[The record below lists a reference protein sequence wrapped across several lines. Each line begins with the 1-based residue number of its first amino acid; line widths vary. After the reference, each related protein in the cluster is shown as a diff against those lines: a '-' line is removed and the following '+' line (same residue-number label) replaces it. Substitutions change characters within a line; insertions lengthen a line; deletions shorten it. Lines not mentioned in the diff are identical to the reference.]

1 MEKILE
7 DFPFRCILSLKPL
20 IDYLDKTSAAFG
32 ALGTCQVEDLREM
45 LKQSPELLEPIEDLT
60 ILERHS
66 DLVQRLMS
74 FVFAPASW
82 DTEAYA
88 AVVPFSIRPIF
99 VSPHFQR
106 LFINEDGSFLGRR
119 NVDEE
124 SFNRGRAIRA
134 YLFILEKFY
143 GVQQNFDYPLLH
155 IVPDPLTGLDRYFNI
170 KFDFRFVEAHAV
182 REPKTLTDK
191 ERALILEHLTEPE
204 VLRETLSP
212 EDFEL
217 HGFTVFHAVDVTE
230 FEIISALEGDLI
242 DQESVVSQGTF
253 QRLQERLR
261 ILFRRPKLLAG
272 LSAIQGD
279 QVLQLSSGC
288 EVSHC
293 CIFADTQ
300 HIPIS
305 EFEGSISYRAVKG
318 GEILL
323 VRDLLEECSPK
334 RTKEDLLKMEIRSL
348 LIAPLHYKDEC
359 IGILHLGSPEP
370 GDLGPMDSMLMSHIQ
385 PIFSMAIKKALDDL
399 DNRVQ
404 GVIKEKCTAIHPTVE
419 WRFRKAALQHLE
431 NLRMGR
437 ASEMEPIVFKR
448 VYPLYGI
455 SDIRGS
461 SKERNRAIQ
470 KDLTD
475 HLNLGLKVVLSAN
488 EAKPA
493 LILQELAGRIEGH
506 LERIQA
512 GLGTGDEISVVN
524 FLREEVESIFSH
536 LKGFGLKVI
545 RAIETYESA
554 IDPNMGMV
562 YGLRK
567 EFEESV
573 SALNEKLTTYL
584 DQEEA
589 DAQAIFPH
597 YFEKHRT
604 DGVDYII
611 YMGASLMED
620 GDFNEIYLKNLRLWQ
635 IRLACGMAW
644 HTEQLK
650 SSLKVPLD
658 TAHLI
663 LLQNTPLSIRFRFD
677 EKRFDVDGAYDI
689 RHEII
694 KSRLDKASLKGKG
707 ERLTQPGKIAVVYS
721 HPEEAQEMLRHI
733 DFLRSEG
740 YLTGDVEN
748 LELEQL
754 PGVKGLRALRASVNF
769 DSKALSERV
778 KPTAG

>member
-1 MEKILE
+1 
-7 DFPFRCILSLKPL
+7 
-20 IDYLDKTSAAFG
+20 
-32 ALGTCQVEDLREM
+32 
-45 LKQSPELLEPIEDLT
+45 
-60 ILERHS
+60 
-66 DLVQRLMS
+66 
-74 FVFAPASW
+74 
-82 DTEAYA
+82 
-88 AVVPFSIRPIF
+88 
-99 VSPHFQR
+99 
-106 LFINEDGSFLGRR
+106 
-119 NVDEE
+119 
-124 SFNRGRAIRA
+124 
-134 YLFILEKFY
+134 
-143 GVQQNFDYPLLH
+143 
-155 IVPDPLTGLDRYFNI
+155 
-170 KFDFRFVEAHAV
+170 
-182 REPKTLTDK
+182 
-191 ERALILEHLTEPE
+191 
-204 VLRETLSP
+204 
-212 EDFEL
+212 
-217 HGFTVFHAVDVTE
+217 
-230 FEIISALEGDLI
+230 
-242 DQESVVSQGTF
+242 
-253 QRLQERLR
+253 
-261 ILFRRPKLLAG
+261 
-272 LSAIQGD
+272 
-279 QVLQLSSGC
+279 
-288 EVSHC
+288 
-293 CIFADTQ
+293 
-300 HIPIS
+300 
-305 EFEGSISYRAVKG
+305 VKG

-323 VRDLLEECSPK
+323 VRDLLEERSPK

-370 GDLGPMDSMLMSHIQ
+370 GDLGPMDTMLMSHIQ

-404 GVIKEKCTAIHPTVE
+404 GVIKEKCTALHPTVE

-437 ASEMEPIVFKR
+437 ASEMAPIVLKR

-475 HLNLGLKVVLSAN
+475 HLNLGLKVVLTAN
-488 EAKPA
+488 ETKPT

-524 FLREEVESIFSH
+524 FLREEVESIFLH

-554 IDPNMGMV
+554 IDPNVGMV
-562 YGLRK
+562 YGLRR

-644 HTEQLK
+644 HTERLK

-663 LLQNTPLSIRFRFD
+663 LVQNTPLSIRFRFD

-721 HPEEAQEMLRHI
+721 HPEEAQEMLRHM

-778 KPTAG
+778 KPMAG